1 MCCASHPFLSFNFIF
16 FFNKHFLSIC
26 FCFSFF
32 YLSSISP
39 TQWVKSSCL
48 ERFSGFFK
56 NRTFWKVLAGSGGG
70 SWGWETYQ
78 VNWQRDSRYTIHL
91 QNKTK
96 KLSLKIPWRINVV
109 TKVMLPTWQCERNL
123 HLCCLFLLLSREYRT
138 IWG

>member
-32 YLSSISP
+32 HLSSISP

-48 ERFSGFFK
+48 EQFSGFFK

-70 SWGWETYQ
+70 SWGWDTYQ
-78 VNWQRDSRYTIHL
+78 VNWQRDSRYIIHL
-91 QNKTK
+91 QKKQNKTK
-96 KLSLKIPWRINVV
+96 TVIKNSMEDQCCDKSHASYLAVWK
-109 TKVMLPTWQCERNL
+109 KFAFMLFVSFAKQ
-123 HLCCLFLLLSREYRT
+123 
-138 IWG
+138 GV